1 MFPRRLSENAH
12 LPFDK
17 LTALNKVEGLR
28 CTHPSSLQRTAQV
41 RLIPQDCL
49 QAGVGDSVRLAS
61 KHFSTA
67 FIQVVFRQAPMRLI
81 YLTTM
86 AR

>member
-1 MFPRRLSENAH
+1 MDSHTARNDFSFGYAKIWYGILICTRRLSENVH
-12 LPFDK
+12 L
-17 LTALNKVEGLR
+17 LR

-67 FIQVVFRQAPMRLI
+67 SIQVVFRQAPSR
-81 YLTTM
+81 
-86 AR
+86 